1 MLNLTIF
8 RVKDHIFA
16 YETES
21 VLETVKV
28 ERIFRVPKAPNYIV
42 GVLNLRN
49 KVIPLIDMGSL
60 LWSEK
65 IKSDTAIILN
75 VKGETIGILVDKVI
89 GITQLEEINTKEKE
103 EVSVEGI
110 REDIVKSII
119 EKDGTI
125 IFVVDLCPIIEVS
138 KKGSRKLPKKEKL
151 TGTKEN
157 IKKREGLKGY
167 VIFQVADEWFAVK
180 VDYVREIVDY
190 PEHVSPIPKS
200 PDYVEGV
207 FLLRGEKIVLVSL
220 SKIMGIL
227 PSKKKDKVIV
237 FKIGNAVI
245 GTPVDCVKEIKWI
258 PENSILKLEGRIS
271 EGVIVLDEGS
281 RLASTINIQSMLNLK
296 DIETVI
302 GDDEEKEKVETEV
315 KNMKSFVRFNVGNID
330 MAIPIEKIKEV
341 IEVEDLSPVPGTPQ
355 YVKGMYNL
363 RNSVIVVID
372 LKKKLEINTEDDSNR
387 VIVLENIPVGLVVTK
402 LKGILR
408 TEEENIQ
415 PAEGMAGVEESLLE
429 GIIKTEKGEVIFI
442 LDIDK
447 AIEEQDIKLIREEL
461 VKND

>member
-1 MLNLTIF
+1 MLNITIF
-8 RVKDHIFA
+8 RVKDHTFA

-28 ERIFRVPKAPNYIV
+28 ERVFRVPKAPNYIV

-60 LWSEK
+60 LWNEK

-89 GITQLEEINTKEKE
+89 GITKLEEINTKEKG

-125 IFVVDLCPIIEVS
+125 IFLVDLCPIIEVS
-138 KKGSRKLPKKEKL
+138 KRGSKKTSKKEKL
-151 TGTKEN
+151 AGSKEN
-157 IKKREGLKGY
+157 IKEKEDLKGY
-167 VIFQVADEWFAVK
+167 VIFKVADEWFAVK

-245 GTPVDCVKEIKWI
+245 GTAVDCVKEIKWI

-281 RLASTINIQSMLNLK
+281 RLASTLNIQNILNFE

-302 GDDEEKEKVETEV
+302 GDDEEKEKVKTEV

-341 IEVEDLSPVPGTPQ
+341 IEVEDVSPVPGTPQ

-408 TEEENIQ
+408 IEEENIQ

-442 LDIDK
+442 LNIDK
-447 AIEEQDIKLIREEL
+447 AIEEQDIKFIREEL

>member
-60 LWSEK
+60 LWNEK

-89 GITQLEEINTKEKE
+89 GITQFEEINTKEKE

-125 IFVVDLCPIIEVS
+125 IFVVDLCSIIEVS

-180 VDYVREIVDY
+180 VDYVREIVNY

-245 GTPVDCVKEIKWI
+245 GTAVDCVKEIKWI
-258 PENSILKLEGRIS
+258 QENSILKLEGRIS
-271 EGVIVLDEGS
+271 EGVIVLDGGS
-281 RLASTINIQSMLNLK
+281 RLASTINIQNILNFE

-302 GDDEEKEKVETEV
+302 GDDEEKEKAETEV

-341 IEVEDLSPVPGTPQ
+341 IEVEDVSPVPGTPQ

-387 VIVLENIPVGLVVTK
+387 VIVLENMPVGLVVTK